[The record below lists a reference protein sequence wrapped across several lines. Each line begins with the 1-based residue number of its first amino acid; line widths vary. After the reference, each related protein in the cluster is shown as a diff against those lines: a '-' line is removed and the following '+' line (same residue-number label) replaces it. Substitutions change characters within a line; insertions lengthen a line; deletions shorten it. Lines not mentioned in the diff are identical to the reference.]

1 MSDETVK
8 NKTVSGVACS
18 FCGLGDDEIELLIQ
32 GKSAVYICDVCVSV
46 CVDML
51 ATEKATRAR
60 RDKLQ
65 QLRRDLAQM
74 LTKTDA
80 DIAALEATPEAPP
93 PSTPPAPTPR
103 RGRPKKKNSK
113 PAVSEKDEAL

>member
-1 MSDETVK
+1 MTDETVK

-18 FCGLGDDEIELLIQ
+18 FCGLGDDDTEFLIQ
-32 GKSAVYICDVCVSV
+32 GKSAVYICDMCVSV

-80 DIAALEATPEAPP
+80 DIAALEATP

-103 RGRPKKKNSK
+103 RGRPKKKISE
-113 PAVSEKDEAL
+113 PVVSEKDEKL